1 MIDKRYVM
9 DASAL
14 LAVIHKETGADKV
27 KPLLEESVVS
37 SVNWSEVLQKL
48 KRVEL
53 NAARIGQLLQSL
65 GLEVVPFSEQQ
76 AELAATLWQQAA
88 PMGLSLADRACVATG
103 EALGMEIVTAD
114 KVWKDLNLSVPVFSI
129 R

>member
-48 KRVEL
+48 KRAEL

-76 AELAATLWQQAA
+76 AELAATL
-88 PMGLSLADRACVATG
+88 
-103 EALGMEIVTAD
+103 
-114 KVWKDLNLSVPVFSI
+114 
-129 R
+129 